1 MTIETDKQA
10 LERAYSQ
17 DQDDQKFWSLGEQR
31 LMLHKLQAE
40 FDIQDK
46 PADPVPHSIFF
57 SYMRFNTDNTFYSKH
72 YYYKG
77 GTDPIPPGQS
87 AADRGSLKYF
97 IKDMATYARTGS
109 SPDGHQY
116 EDAGEHLENI
126 KFPQRFCYCAFFMDD
141 LYWKF
146 LMDEETPPKPT
157 VIFHKK
163 KRGKAYSKHPH
174 AFGPPSRVI
183 TLMPNRRTGLADERE
198 AVVMINRMHGANG
211 KKLPIN
217 VTESF
222 AFDFW
227 MRVKYAGNTTS
238 GATLIID
245 PGGDNTGPP
254 GPPPDLP

>member
-126 KFPQRFCYCAFFMDD
+126 KFPQRFCY
-141 LYWKF
+141 
-146 LMDEETPPKPT
+146 
-157 VIFHKK
+157 
-163 KRGKAYSKHPH
+163 
-174 AFGPPSRVI
+174 
-183 TLMPNRRTGLADERE
+183 
-198 AVVMINRMHGANG
+198 
-211 KKLPIN
+211 
-217 VTESF
+217 
-222 AFDFW
+222 
-227 MRVKYAGNTTS
+227 
-238 GATLIID
+238 
-245 PGGDNTGPP
+245 
-254 GPPPDLP
+254 